1 MGFSECIYMQVNG
14 IIPKYILYYYQ
25 TKQHL
30 NKWQNQFY
38 REFVITK
45 KIDRHKS
52 EKRYIYNKNI
62 YEDLIMRMNYE
73 I

>member
-1 MGFSECIYMQVNG
+1 MQVNG
-14 IIPKYILYYYQ
+14 IITKYILYYYQ

-45 KIDRHKS
+45 KINMHKP
-52 EKRYIYNKNI
+52 EKRYICNKNI